1 MPAIA
6 RSKKDTRTKEEW
18 KIWKENAC
26 LNLLEWLKAQQQERV
41 IESEYQFERAFGLP
55 QNTFNRLRNFALPSP
70 EKTQKIVEGIGID
83 WGKYGEILNQPREN
97 RFEENKKT
105 FEAVQQPELTL
116 QEDIVDTLEYLQLYT
131 EKFKNLI
138 KLAQK
143 ENFSRSDKEEL
154 SMFFVRAMI
163 KVCIKEL
170 NLTDEDIKER
180 IEFLCSID
188 DELFFSWKTF
198 ELIRDGS
205 RKLADKTE
213 ATAMSSIMDPEQQVF
228 QLNDWKRAQILDSMN
243 GDLNNGDSN
252 NGDPNNGSDA

>member
-6 RSKKDTRTKEEW
+6 RSKKNTRTKEEW

-26 LNLLEWLKAQQQERV
+26 LNLLEWLKERQQERG
-41 IESEYQFERAFGLP
+41 IESEYQFEKAYGLP
-55 QNTFNRLRNFALPSP
+55 QNTFNRLRNVALPSP
-70 EKTQKIVEGIGID
+70 EKTQKIVEGMGID
-83 WGKYGEILNQPREN
+83 WGKYGEILNQPREDCFGES
-97 RFEENKKT
+97 RKT
-105 FEAVQQPELTL
+105 LAVVQQSEMTL
-116 QEDIVDTLEYLQLYT
+116 QEDMVNTLEYLQLYM
-131 EKFKNLI
+131 EKFKNQI
-138 KLAQK
+138 KLAQN
-143 ENFSRSDKEEL
+143 ENFSRRDKEEL

-188 DELFFSWKTF
+188 DELFFSWDTF
-198 ELIRDGS
+198 EAIRDGS

-213 ATAMSSIMDPEQQVF
+213 ATAMSSIMDPERQVF

-243 GDLNNGDSN
+243 GDLNNGDR
-252 NGDPNNGSDA
+252 GT